1 MTPQSLP
8 ERKPLSE
15 ASRIAGVFFSPKET
29 FTDVLERPRW
39 YIPVILIT
47 VLSLIFVFLL
57 NQHIGWEQ
65 LSRQAIEQNPRT
77 AEMTPEQKQQAI
89 NMSMKFT
96 GIGYYVGGT
105 VAPVIMVL
113 IVGAVLMFVANG
125 MLGTQLKLGQMMGVT
140 GYAFLT
146 GLITT
151 PLTILVM
158 FLKAKEDFNVRNPLA
173 FNIGAFLGE
182 QSPRW
187 LQSLGSSLDL
197 MSFWTIAL
205 LAIGISCAGRKI
217 SFGKALMAVLIPWAV
232 WVLIKVAGSAL
243 FG

>member
-77 AEMTPEQKQQAI
+77 AEMSPEQKQQAI

-96 GIGYYVGGT
+96 GISYYVGAT

-158 FLKAKEDFNVRNPLA
+158 FLKNKEDFNIRNPLA
-173 FNIGAFLGE
+173 FNVGAFLGE